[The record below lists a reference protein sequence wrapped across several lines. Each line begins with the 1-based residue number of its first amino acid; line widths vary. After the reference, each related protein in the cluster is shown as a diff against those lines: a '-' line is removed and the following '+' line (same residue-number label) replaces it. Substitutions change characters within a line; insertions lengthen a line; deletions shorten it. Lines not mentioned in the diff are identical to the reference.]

1 MRQAHLIA
9 LDGIPSI
16 VAGDDLAV
24 EILGAAAQSEL
35 CFVDGDIVVVAQ
47 KIVSKAEGRLVRLST
62 VVPSVR
68 AIELAATTGK
78 DARLVELVLRESTDV
93 LRARINVL
101 VVEHRLGH
109 IMANAGI
116 DRSNL
121 DASPDNDDIAL
132 LLPEDPDRSA
142 ARLRERLQAA
152 TGARIGVIISDSFG
166 RPWRLGSTGVA
177 IGIAGPPAVLDR
189 RGNADLFG
197 RALQITEIGFADSVA
212 AAAVLL
218 MGEGSEGCP
227 VVIVRGSEWTDSG
240 QRASDG
246 LRRKSEDMFR

>member
-1 MRQAHLIA
+1 MRQTSLFA
-9 LDGIPSI
+9 LDGIRSI
-16 VAGDDLAV
+16 VAGDDLAA
-24 EILGAAAQSEL
+24 EILGAAARGDVR
-35 CFVDGDIVVVAQ
+35 FTDGDIVVVAQ
-47 KIVSKAEGRLVRLST
+47 KVVSKAEGRLVRLSS
-62 VVPSVR
+62 VEPSAR
-68 AIELAATTGK
+68 ARELAATTGK

-93 LRARINVL
+93 LRARTNVL

-121 DASPDNDDIAL
+121 DASPDDEDIAL

-142 ARLRERLQAA
+142 AHLRERLQAA
-152 TGARIGVIISDSFG
+152 AGARIGVIISDSFG

-212 AAAVLL
+212 SAAVLL

-227 VVIVRGSEWTDSG
+227 VIVVRGCEWTDSA
-240 QRASDG
+240 QRARDG